1 MKIVHIL
8 PPLTKGGAERVV
20 VNLANEAAAAGD
32 EVTIVAAYPVDPELL
47 LYAVDRGVEVRYAAA
62 GPTSRLGPY
71 LALLPWVVRNRHWLL
86 QQDVVHCHLTF
97 GAVAGT
103 AIQMLR
109 DLRGGGRP
117 KVVETFHAVGMP
129 LAMSKRL
136 LSTVLARG
144 RDGFV
149 LMASDEHW
157 ARFRSKHPRL
167 PMEVIPNGIA
177 ALPPAPT
184 DAERL
189 AYRRAAGIPDGC
201 RQVVGTVGRLV
212 PERMPEAF
220 LPIFAAIAR
229 EAAPDVHFLMA
240 GDGALVESTGALAER
255 QGLAGRLHLPGLVRR
270 PELAFAN
277 IDVYLSINVGPITG
291 IAALEAAAF
300 GLPVISIQS
309 LPEHEPGPDDWIWSS
324 TDPEAVAA
332 ESLRLLRSAAER
344 AELSARQKAQVAAR
358 YTAEAMA
365 AAYRRF
371 YERLLAR

>member
-20 VNLANEAAAAGD
+20 VNLANQAAAQGD
-32 EVTIVAAYPVDPELL
+32 EVAIVAAYPVDPELL
-47 LYAVDRGVEVRYAAA
+47 LHAVQPGVEVRYVAA
-62 GPTSRLGPY
+62 GRTSRLGPY
-71 LALLPWVVRNRHWLL
+71 LALLPWVIRNRRWLL
-86 QQDVVHCHLTF
+86 ERDVVHCHLTF

-109 DLRGGGRP
+109 DLSQRGRP
-117 KVVETFHAVGMP
+117 RVLETFHAVGMP
-129 LAMSKRL
+129 LALSKRL
-136 LSTVLARG
+136 LSTLLARG

-177 ALPPAPT
+177 PLPAAPSKE
-184 DAERL
+184 ERL
-189 AYRRAAGIPDGC
+189 DYRRAAGIPDSC
-201 RQVVGTVGRLV
+201 RLLVGTVGRLV

-229 EAAPDVHFLMA
+229 EAGPDVHFLMA

-255 QGLAGRLHLPGLVRR
+255 YGLAGRLHLPGLVRR

-300 GLPVISIQS
+300 GLPIISIQS
-309 LPEHEPGPDDWIWSS
+309 LPDHRLGPDDWIWSG

-332 ESLRLLRSAAER
+332 EALRLLRSPAER
-344 AELSARQKAQVAAR
+344 EALSARQKAQVEAR

-371 YERLLAR
+371 YHRLLAA